1 MAVFFAE
8 ILAGYTAGSVF
19 LIIVIISPLL
29 LFFFEKTIS
38 SCISYKVRIEK
49 RILNIFTGGH
59 FLNSFSNSRNDKK
72 KCYTLLIIGFSDV
85 ISLEIFNKKQSWG
98 SCSNG
103 DGYYS

>member
-29 LFFFEKTIS
+29 LFFFFEKTIS

-49 RILNIFTGGH
+49 RILNIFTGGI
-59 FLNSFSNSRNDKK
+59 FLILFQIPKMTKK
-72 KCYTLLIIGFSDV
+72 NV
-85 ISLEIFNKKQSWG
+85 IH
-98 SCSNG
+98 C
-103 DGYYS
+103 

>member
-49 RILNIFTGGH
+49 RILNIFTGGI
-59 FLNSFSNSRNDKK
+59 FLILFQIPEMTKK
-72 KCYTLLIIGFSDV
+72 NV
-85 ISLEIFNKKQSWG
+85 IH
-98 SCSNG
+98 C
-103 DGYYS
+103 

>member
-72 KCYTLLIIGFSDV
+72 KMLYIADHWLL
-85 ISLEIFNKKQSWG
+85 
-98 SCSNG
+98 
-103 DGYYS
+103 

>member
-29 LFFFEKTIS
+29 LFFEKTIS

-49 RILNIFTGGH
+49 RILNIFTGGT
-59 FLNSFSNSRNDKK
+59 FLILFQIPEMTKK
-72 KCYTLLIIGFSDV
+72 NV
-85 ISLEIFNKKQSWG
+85 IH
-98 SCSNG
+98 C
-103 DGYYS
+103 